1 MIPQTCVGAAGFRK
15 PQDLTAAPQI
25 DYFYTFPRRAL
36 QPVPPLM
43 TKSAKSDPQPSFEEA
58 LAELEKIVARMESG
72 KLTLEQS
79 LDAHRRGIELAQ
91 LCQSVLARAQQ
102 QVKVLEENVLK
113 NFASVPSDDES
124 SEQ

>member
-1 MIPQTCVGAAGFRK
+1 MIPQICVAAPELRK
-15 PQDLTAAPQI
+15 PQDLTAAAQI
-25 DYFYTFPRRAL
+25 DYFYTFPRRVL
-36 QPVPPLM
+36 QPLPALM

-102 QVKVLEENVLK
+102 QVKVLEDNALK
-113 NFASVPSDDES
+113 NFASDDKS
-124 SEQ
+124 AEQ